1 VPDRNRRPA
10 RVPKR
15 PPPRK
20 FRVEEEHPAD
30 RGRPEGAPMADAKS
44 YDQLVQWVTTSRR
57 KQGLPET
64 IEDPGL
70 LAALAQLVEEV
81 TEQCWELPPK
91 SA

>member
-10 RVPKR
+10 RVLKP
-15 PPPRK
+15 PPPRT
-20 FRVEEEHPAD
+20 FRVKEHPKN
-30 RGRPEGAPMADAKS
+30 RGRPEGAPADSKS

>member
-1 VPDRNRRPA
+1 M
-10 RVPKR
+10 
-15 PPPRK
+15 
-20 FRVEEEHPAD
+20 FRVKEHPAN
-30 RGRPEGAPMADAKS
+30 RGRPGGSPNGRLEIKRSTGAVGHYLP
-44 YDQLVQWVTTSRR
+44 Q

-81 TEQCWELPPK
+81 TEQRWELPPK

>member
-1 VPDRNRRPA
+1 
-10 RVPKR
+10 
-15 PPPRK
+15 
-20 FRVEEEHPAD
+20 
-30 RGRPEGAPMADAKS
+30 MADSKS
-44 YDQLVQWVTTSRR
+44 YDQLLQWVTTSRR